1 MSSRRRVLVL
11 GLVLLVAGGGF
22 LWHYGD
28 SLGGVDTATPEGEEL
43 VRGWQQVD
51 VPLPELADTLPGV
64 AATADGLPREGSYL
78 VNFWASFCAPCKE
91 EMPWLETLHDTGEVT
106 VVGITR
112 DNLLAE
118 ALKVIDRRGVTYP
131 NLRDEFGD
139 FMVSLEVVPPAL
151 LPSSFIVEDGR
162 VTWTH
167 LGPFAS
173 YDDLYDS
180 VTSRL

>member
-1 MSSRRRVLVL
+1 MSVRRRALVL
-11 GLVLLVAGGGF
+11 GLVLLVVGGGF
-22 LWHYGD
+22 LWRYGD
-28 SLGGVDTATPEGEEL
+28 SLGGVDRATQEGQEL
-43 VRGWQQVD
+43 VAGWQQVD
-51 VPLPELADTLPGV
+51 VALPALADSLPGV
-64 AATADGLPREGSYL
+64 GDTVDGLPREGTYL
-78 VNFWASFCAPCKE
+78 VNLWASFCAPCKE
-91 EMPWLETLHDTGEVT
+91 EMPWLESLHDTGEVS

-112 DNLLAE
+112 DNLLDE

-139 FMVSLEVVPPAL
+139 FQVALEVVPAAY

-167 LGPFAS
+167 LGPFDS